1 MGAER
6 WRTEQAG
13 PSTGG
18 VRGDRDRTSR
28 ESQAPGIPLHKGDR
42 AFPVIATR
50 SSNEETQATP
60 AQGWPGVVPLARY

>member
-1 MGAER
+1 MGAEP

-18 VRGDRDRTSR
+18 VTGDRGRTNR
-28 ESQAPGIPLHKGDR
+28 ESQTPGIPLHKGHK
-42 AFPVIATR
+42 AFPVIDTR

-60 AQGWPGVVPLARY
+60 GQPWAGVVPLARY